1 MNFAK
6 IRSCIVL
13 TLLCLAAAASLA
25 ATHPL
30 NQPMGLAV
38 DAKGNLYVANH
49 GANQILVYNSS
60 AQQLTTRTI
69 TKDINAPM
77 TLAWDALGNLWV
89 ANTRPTQSS
98 IEYFSEYLPSGKQ
111 INPGFSGSSFVV
123 PAFAID
129 GVGDLWV
136 AGVDVNGQTFVSA
149 TNGPCVYG
157 TAGVNFSVQAGSYT
171 AMAARGPWIAFGT
184 TTTATWEQVGP
195 LLGGS
200 SELSQLGHTVSAAD
214 GVLAMTF
221 DNNTNFYYATNGGL
235 GVSGVW
241 FVNLATGA
249 APVLPINVGYL
260 VSGLA
265 VDSIHG
271 RLYISNASTNTI
283 AVYSTSTWLQIG
295 TIQ

>member
-1 MNFAK
+1 MTSEKIFAR
-6 IRSCIVL
+6 IAA
-13 TLLCLAAAASLA
+13 TLLCLAATACLA

-30 NQPMGLAV
+30 NQPMGMAV
-38 DAKGNLYVANH
+38 DGKGNLYVANH
-49 GANQILVYNSS
+49 GGNQILVYNSS
-60 AQQLTTRTI
+60 AQQMTAKTI

-89 ANTRPTQSS
+89 SNVQPNLPSF
-98 IEYFSEYLPSGKQ
+98 EYFSEYLPTGKE
-111 INPGFSGSSFVV
+111 INPGFAGSAFVV

-136 AGVDVNGQTFVSA
+136 AAVDGGGQTFVAA

-157 TAGVNFSVQAGSYT
+157 TGGAGFAQTAGSYT
-171 AMAARGPWIAFGT
+171 AIAARGPWIAFGT

-200 SELSQLGHTVSAAD
+200 TEISQLGRTVSANE

-221 DNNTNFYYATNGGL
+221 DNNTNFYYATND
-235 GVSGVW
+235 GVGSSGVW

-249 APVLPINVGYL
+249 APVLPINVTYL
-260 VSGLA
+260 LSGLA